1 MKPALKT
8 TLFVAVTA
16 LCGAVVL
23 VRFVPS
29 IRCGWFDSE
38 TTRVNDAARQWLHF
52 WPGQF
57 DWDIQLQDSRWKPV
71 IPSKLPD
78 AESALVATSSML
90 LSETQVLDFTG
101 ESDPYDHSTARP
113 YLLRSVVA
121 AKYKQVEKFRVD
133 ANARSRNSDIWIASG
148 AIGTCP
154 VAMRRQPIVVWL
166 DSPPGEVFVTF
177 SVAE

>member
-1 MKPALKT
+1 MKPALKN
-8 TLFVAVTA
+8 TLLIAVTA

-29 IRCGWFDSE
+29 IRCGSFDSE
-38 TTRVNDAARQWLHF
+38 TAKANDAAKQWLHF

-57 DWDIQLQDSRWKPV
+57 DWNIRLQDSRWKPV
-71 IPSKLPD
+71 ISTKIPE
-78 AESALVATSSML
+78 AESALAATSSVL
-90 LSETQVLDFTG
+90 LSEVQVLDFTG
-101 ESDPYDHSTARP
+101 ESDPHDPSTARP

-121 AKYKQVEKFRVD
+121 AKYKQIEKFRVNV
-133 ANARSRNSDIWIASG
+133 NARSRNSDIWIASG

-166 DSPPGEVFVTF
+166 DTPPGEVFVTF
-177 SVAE
+177 GVAE